1 MYYDF
6 VPMPER
12 KPLKWPDGKRL
23 AVFVTFNLEYWD
35 LTKDTEESY
44 YAGGPSILPD
54 PLPGNVADIPNY
66 TWREYGQ
73 RVGIWRL
80 FDIMDKADV
89 PASCTMN
96 AKMGIERPQAIN
108 YCVERGW
115 ELIAHNYVQTD
126 LLTNYYFDEEG
137 EREIVLETV
146 DVYKDVV
153 GKKPAGWLSSSLRTN
168 PSTVDILAEQ
178 GLLYTADF
186 LNDDQP
192 YLMHTDHGPIVSVP
206 YTVEINDFMMFMRRG
221 NSTSEAFNVMKE
233 QFDALYM
240 EGAESG
246 RLMNLGLHPHV
257 IGQPFRARALREFV
271 DYAKQFPDV
280 WWTTREEVANW
291 YLKNHESHI
300 PSKRRRKGR
309 TETPDNQKK
318 GRRKKKS

>member
-80 FDIMDKADV
+80 FDIMDKAGV

-96 AKMGIERPQAIN
+96 AKMGIERPQAIK

-115 ELIAHNYVQTD
+115 ELVAHNYVQTD
-126 LLTNYYFDEEG
+126 LLTNYYFDPEG
-137 EREIVLETV
+137 ERQIVLETI
-146 DVYKDVV
+146 DVYKKVV

-192 YLMHTDHGPIVSVP
+192 YLMQTDHGPIVSVP

-233 QFDALYM
+233 QFDTLYM
-240 EGAESG
+240 EGTESG

-280 WWTTREEVANW
+280 WWTTREELAKW

-300 PSKRRRKGR
+300 PPKKRRRGR
-309 TETPDNQKK
+309 TETPANQK
-318 GRRKKKS
+318 RSQR